1 MLCWLSE
8 SIGFRT
14 AAYDSARAFLESYVD
29 RQPGCLL
36 LDVRMPGMN
45 GLELQER
52 LLDRSID
59 LPVIIVTGHGDVPM
73 AVRAIKAGAFD
84 FIEKPFDNQTLIGRI
99 KAAVDEHLDAENAK
113 TNRAVIEARLAT
125 LSPREQEVLNII
137 VNGETN
143 RVIGDEL
150 GISKRTVE
158 FHRANIMRKLEAR
171 SLADLIRATRARR
184 ILGIYYP
191 KCW

>member
-14 AAYDSARAFLESYVD
+14 VAYGSAQAFLENYVD

-52 LLDRSID
+52 LVDRSID

-84 FIEKPFDNQTLIGRI
+84 FVEKPFDNQMLISRI
-99 KAAVDEHLDAENAK
+99 RAAVDQHVHAESIK
-113 TNRAVIEARLAT
+113 IDRAGIEARLAT
-125 LSPREQEVLNII
+125 LTPREHEVLNI
-137 VNGETN
+137 VANGETN
-143 RVIGDEL
+143 KVIADEL
-150 GISKRTVE
+150 GISEKTVE
-158 FHRANIMRKLEAR
+158 FHRANIMKKLGAR
-171 SLADLIRATRARR
+171 SLADLIRATRP
-184 ILGIYYP
+184 GE
-191 KCW
+191 

>member
-1 MLCWLSE
+1 MLCWMSE

-14 AAYDSARAFLESYVD
+14 AAYDSARGFLESYVD

-52 LLDRSID
+52 LVDQSID

-99 KAAVDEHLDAENAK
+99 KAAVDDHLDAENAK
-113 TNRAVIEARLAT
+113 TNRAVIDARLAT
-125 LSPREQEVLNII
+125 LTPREHEVLNI
-137 VNGETN
+137 VANGETN
-143 RVIGDEL
+143 KVIADEL
-150 GISKRTVE
+150 GISEKTVE
-158 FHRANIMRKLEAR
+158 FHRANIMQKLEAR

-184 ILGIYYP
+184 
-191 KCW
+191 

>member
-52 LLDRSID
+52 LVDRSID

-99 KAAVDEHLDAENAK
+99 KAAVDEHLHAESAK
-113 TNRAVIEARLAT
+113 TDRAEIDARLAT
-125 LSPREQEVLNII
+125 LTPREHEVLNI
-137 VNGETN
+137 VANGETN
-143 RVIGDEL
+143 KVIADEM
-150 GISKRTVE
+150 GISEKTVE
-158 FHRANIMRKLEAR
+158 FHRANIMQKLEAR

-184 ILGIYYP
+184 L
-191 KCW
+191 